1 MSTSKII
8 AALLGPTLV
17 ATAAMVLLNL
27 DAMSAIVDELSKSP
41 MLIVL
46 AGYAAFVPGLAIVY
60 FHNRRTGGGP
70 VLITVVGWLSLV
82 IGLIRL
88 VFPMQLAEIM
98 AKFAPALLNVIPAV
112 AATFLLI
119 GGALSYRGGA
129 ERDEHGHL
137 RRRQP
142 LRRVSAVAH
151 HGARKHRGADIV

>member
-27 DAMSAIVDELSKSP
+27 DAIPAIVDELSKSP

-60 FHNRRTGGGP
+60 FHNRWTGGWP
-70 VLITVVGWLSLV
+70 VLITLVGWLSLV
-82 IGLIRL
+82 IGLIRM

-98 AKFAPALLNVIPAV
+98 AKSAPALLNVMPAV
-112 AATFLLI
+112 AAIFLLI
-119 GGALSYRGGA
+119 GGVLSYRA
-129 ERDEHGHL
+129 YVRD
-137 RRRQP
+137 
-142 LRRVSAVAH
+142 
-151 HGARKHRGADIV
+151 